1 MEHGILK
8 NVQRTIHRLAEIIDR
23 FFPLDSPRRKVLQL
37 VSVILLVEG
46 VFVLVL
52 FSYVTIILGLVSLAL
67 GALLMVLL
75 FRVEHQ
81 AMAGPEAPP
90 GVRLVT
96 FIEGAIGG
104 EYAVMA
110 SGAAL
115 LVLVVL
121 YNVFVSEWPEY
132 GDVDTICMM
141 FGGLLLVFPL
151 IPNGWRDEAV
161 FALLFLAF
169 VVLFLAVPQAV
180 MSIGGGGE
188 PSTLGN
194 WYVHYMLAAPF
205 AGTLD
210 IMGIPASSSGNLVT
224 IQFQDGSVH
233 TLMISAYCA
242 GLYSFSIFLSAFFS
256 YVLVFE
262 KLQNRLLFCVL
273 GLGLLV
279 AYLGNL
285 LRMVVVGIIG
295 YYRGIDALH
304 WAHENAGW
312 LIFISWSALFWW
324 MILGWLGPRNRVERP
339 QNVVPTPTDND
350 QTP

>member
-1 MEHGILK
+1 MGDGLVK
-8 NVQRTIHRLAEIIDR
+8 DVQPAFHRLAEVIDR
-23 FFPLDSPRRKVLQL
+23 FFPLDSPRRKVLHL

-52 FSYVTIILGLVSLAL
+52 FSYVGITLGLTSLAL
-67 GALLMVLL
+67 GAVLMVLL
-75 FRVEHQ
+75 FRAEQQ
-81 AMAGPEAPP
+81 AKTESEAPP

-96 FIEGAIGG
+96 FIEEAIGG
-104 EYAVMA
+104 GYAVMA
-110 SGAAL
+110 SGATL

-121 YNVFVSEWPEY
+121 YNTFVSEWPEY
-132 GDVDTICMM
+132 GDIDTMCMM
-141 FGGLLLVFPL
+141 LGVLLLVFPL
-151 IPNGWRDEAV
+151 IPKGWKYEAV

-169 VVLFLAVPQAV
+169 VVLLLAVPQAV
-180 MSIGGGGE
+180 MSIGSGGE

-205 AGTLD
+205 AMALD
-210 IMGIPASSSGNLVT
+210 TIGVPAVSFGNLVT

-233 TLMISAYCA
+233 TLTISAYCA

-262 KLQNRLLFCVL
+262 KLRNRLLFCVL
-273 GLGLLV
+273 GLGLLI

-295 YYRGIDALH
+295 YYHGIEALH

-324 MILGWLGPRNRVERP
+324 MILGWLGSRGRIERTRNT
-339 QNVVPTPTDND
+339 TPAPNEDD